1 MVRCFRAP
9 KDNIAGCGAHV
20 RAFLS
25 LNLIL
30 LIKIIS
36 SFPEIEF
43 FRHPEVQDQLANVL
57 FLYSSMNPDIGY
69 RQGYIIIHRAII
81 YILFSTTIGMHE
93 LLAPLYYAVD
103 VDSFADSAQ
112 SDTLTEICSRS
123 WIAADAWVLF
133 ESVMRYASRWY
144 EWRERPSTQSL
155 PSPLS
160 THVQIN
166 PDGQA
171 QLKPYIAPI
180 VQDCNQIQSTL
191 LRSADPLLWKHLQS
205 SGLEPQVSIH
215 RRIRLGLKLRFS
227 QIYGM

>member
-1 MVRCFRAP
+1 MCFSFVETDVAYQ
-9 KDNIAGCGAHV
+9 HYLQ
-20 RAFLS
+20 LS
-25 LNLIL
+25 RDR
-30 LIKIIS
+30 
-36 SFPEIEF
+36 F
-43 FRHPEVQDQLANVL
+43 FSPFRGPRPACQCTLSVFINESRYRLQTR
-57 FLYSSMNPDIGY
+57 LYHIP
-69 RQGYIIIHRAII
+69 RAII
-81 YILFSTTIGMHE
+81 DISFSTTIGMHE
-93 LLAPLYYAVD
+93 LLAPLYYAID
-103 VDSFADSAQ
+103 VDSFPDSAH

-180 VQDCNQIQSTL
+180 VQDCNQIQSAF

-205 SGLEPQVSIH
+205 NGIEPQVNTLSP
-215 RRIRLGLKLRFS
+215 S
-227 QIYGM
+227 